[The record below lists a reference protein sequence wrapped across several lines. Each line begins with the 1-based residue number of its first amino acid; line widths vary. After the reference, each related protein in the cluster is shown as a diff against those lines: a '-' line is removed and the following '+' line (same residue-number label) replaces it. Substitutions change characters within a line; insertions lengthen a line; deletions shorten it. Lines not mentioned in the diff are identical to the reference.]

1 MSQKSRGQLRHALSP
16 SFRRAPGSPGAAGSA
31 AASSGLCLVYCLG
44 VFSHLL
50 YKESSQAGLGSTQL
64 LYISTS
70 STSQLHPQNPVPKQ
84 SHLFRCQGFGLNP
97 VGGARAKQCGLE
109 GVTLLKRVDQKRT
122 NTAFLCLREVGV
134 QTVKLLETES
144 HVALRTWGG
153 GVGECF

>member
-1 MSQKSRGQLRHALSP
+1 MPCSVPQLPAGPEEPWSCWICSSILRSLPRLLLGRLLSMH
-16 SFRRAPGSPGAAGSA
+16 
-31 AASSGLCLVYCLG
+31 LCLT
-44 VFSHLL
+44 SS

-97 VGGARAKQCGLE
+97 VGGAHAKQCGLE

-122 NTAFLCLREVGV
+122 NMAFLCLREVGV

-144 HVALRTWGG
+144 HVDLRTWGVD
-153 GVGECF
+153 VGECF

>member
-1 MSQKSRGQLRHALSP
+1 MLCPPASGGPRGALELLDLQQHPPVSA
-16 SFRRAPGSPGAAGSA
+16 SFIAWVSSLYAP
-31 AASSGLCLVYCLG
+31 L
-44 VFSHLL
+44 SHLL